1 MVIVEIQ
8 RINSFLQAYT
18 TFQEV
23 LKEPFLSNAIMRDAS
38 IQRFEYTVDAGWK
51 ALKEVL
57 REQFGIEVAS
67 PITAFREAFAQ
78 NLISKNDRWIDMV
91 KARNETSHIYNEQN
105 AIKVVSFF
113 KEYEALLGELATTLK
128 KYGVKA

>member
-1 MVIVEIQ
+1 METP
-8 RINSFLQAYT
+8 RIKSFLQAYA

-23 LKEPFLSNAIMRDAS
+23 LEKPYETDSFFRDAV
-38 IQRFEYTVDAGWK
+38 IQRFEYTIDAGWK

-57 REQFGIEVAS
+57 LEKFGVEVAS

-78 NLISKNDRWIDMV
+78 NLISKDDRWIEMV

-105 AIKVVSFF
+105 AKKVVSSF
-113 KEYEALLGELATTLK
+113 KKYEALLGELAVTLK
-128 KYGVKA
+128 TYEAKP

>member
-1 MVIVEIQ
+1 MEAQ
-8 RINSFLQAYT
+8 RINSFLRAYT

-23 LKEPFLSNAIMRDAS
+23 LEKPYETDSFFRDAA
-38 IQRFEYTVDAGWK
+38 IQRFEYSVDAGWK
-51 ALKEVL
+51 ALKEIL
-57 REQFGIEVAS
+57 QEKFGVEVAS

-128 KYGVKA
+128 KYGTKA